1 MKLWQKN
8 YLLNK
13 FVEDFTVGNDYL
25 LDQKLLE
32 YDCIASTAH
41 AKMLFKIKILSK
53 KELNQLIKSLNEI
66 IALNKK
72 GKFKIKK
79 EQEDS
84 HTAIE
89 NYLIKKLGTTGKK
102 IHTGRSRNDQVL
114 TALRLYSKN
123 ELKEIEKLSVHL
135 INEISKFKKS
145 NLETKMPGFTHM
157 TKAMPSSVSLW
168 SHSFIESFEDNLKLL
183 KFTSELIDQNPLGT
197 GAGYGVSL
205 NLNRQ
210 FTAKLLGFKK
220 VQLNPIYTHNSRGKF
235 ESLILNSLT
244 QIMFDLN
251 KISNDLILFSMPEF
265 NYFELPKEI
274 CTGSSIMPQK
284 KNPDVLEIIRA
295 NYHVV
300 LANEFQ
306 IKSLVS
312 NLISGYHRDFQ
323 LTKKP
328 LMDSFEI
335 TKNSLNAMILVFQK
349 LNVNKKSCESAMTEE
364 LFATQKTFDLVKKGV
379 SFRDAYKKIAKEF
392 Y

>member
-1 MKLWQKN
+1 
-8 YLLNK
+8 
-13 FVEDFTVGNDYL
+13 
-25 LDQKLLE
+25 
-32 YDCIASTAH
+32 
-41 AKMLFKIKILSK
+41 
-53 KELNQLIKSLNEI
+53 
-66 IALNKK
+66 
-72 GKFKIKK
+72 
-79 EQEDS
+79 
-84 HTAIE
+84 
-89 NYLIKKLGTTGKK
+89 
-102 IHTGRSRNDQVL
+102 
-114 TALRLYSKN
+114 
-123 ELKEIEKLSVHL
+123 
-135 INEISKFKKS
+135 
-145 NLETKMPGFTHM
+145 MPGFTHM